1 MRQTTHDG
9 TQLRD
14 ILRAAIEEGEYP
26 PCTALPSEAELAERY
41 GMQESVRNALESLT
55 NEGLL
60 KRGSA
65 KNYYVQSRKMER
77 DLDKLQGFTQ
87 TMLDKNITPSFK
99 IISRKIRNAGMK
111 YSFMFGIKSDDPVF
125 YIKRLCYADAEPVS
139 LEEIFIPR
147 YVVPKLDGI
156 DMNVFSIYEV
166 YQMYGIKTERA
177 IETLDIVHLPQNDAN
192 ILGID
197 PALPVMLFQSRTIDD
212 QGRVIEFNR
221 NHARG
226 DKCNFSVRF
235 QK

>member
-1 MRQTTHDG
+1 MKQTAHDG

-111 YSFMFGIKSDDPVF
+111 YSFIFMFLQIILRGHTCPGARQYELLQVIDRP
-125 YIKRLCYADAEPVS
+125 AAEIQRS
-139 LEEIFIPR
+139 LTASIPKIR
-147 YVVPKLDGI
+147 IRKPELRRREVPFPLIHSSG
-156 DMNVFSIYEV
+156 N
-166 YQMYGIKTERA
+166 
-177 IETLDIVHLPQNDAN
+177 
-192 ILGID
+192 
-197 PALPVMLFQSRTIDD
+197 
-212 QGRVIEFNR
+212 
-221 NHARG
+221 
-226 DKCNFSVRF
+226 
-235 QK
+235 